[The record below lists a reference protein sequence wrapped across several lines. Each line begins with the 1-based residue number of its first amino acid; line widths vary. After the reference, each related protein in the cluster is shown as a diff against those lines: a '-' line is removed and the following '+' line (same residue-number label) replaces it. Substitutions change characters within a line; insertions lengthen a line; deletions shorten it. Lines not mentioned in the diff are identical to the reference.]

1 MNRQEYADRVLSGMR
16 WVTAREEQSI
26 RQELEGHIEDHME
39 GLLALGWDEQLA
51 EERTLEAMGDPA
63 EVGRALDREYPFRWL
78 VLADLCRLVTVL
90 TLVGLVLFGG
100 MAVTFRDC
108 GESLTQRYRPEAPA
122 TALTAL
128 RYDGELEDRL
138 RLGDDELRLLSLRV
152 GKQRR
157 IPLVNNREILLA
169 EVTAIIYDRMPLG
182 ISGRVE
188 LTLENERGERQNGY
202 WESGSQWL
210 DTYRAFVPIEEG
222 DTGITL
228 YCRQFGEE
236 VSLELP
242 ISWEEAP

>member
-1 MNRQEYADRVLSGMR
+1 MDRKTYTDRVLSGMR
-16 WVTAREEQSI
+16 WVTAREEQAI

-39 GLLALGWDEQLA
+39 GLLELGWDEQLA

-90 TLVGLVLFGG
+90 TLVGIILFGG

-108 GESLTQRYRPEAPA
+108 RESLTQRYRPEAPA

-138 RLGDDELRLLSLRV
+138 RLGDDELRLLSVRV
-152 GKQRR
+152 GE
-157 IPLVNNREILLA
+157 NRGLLLA

-182 ISGRVE
+182 IAGRIE

-202 WESGSQWL
+202 WETGSRWL
-210 DTYRAFVPIEEG
+210 DTYRAFVPVEEG

-228 YCRQFGEE
+228 CCRQFGQEI
-236 VSLELP
+236 SLELP
-242 ISWEEAP
+242 IGWEAAP